1 MVDYLALTYG
11 LSVPMVVG
19 VFIFA
24 MACGYYKRK
33 QIADTESF
41 ITARKSVGY
50 LYIAW
55 SFYAGAV
62 GAWVI
67 ASPASYAA
75 YAGMLGLVFYSLASG
90 LPFIMIAFAGEK
102 IRTKVPH
109 VLSLTD
115 YMGWRF
121 GFVAKTFVVAII
133 LFNMSIALLA
143 EYSTIGSIFKSFV
156 GSVPYPMIILIGIL
170 TSAYTAYG
178 GLLVS
183 IYTDQ
188 VQGVSSLI
196 FFGMLAIYM
205 AATFRPDSLPTPMPC
220 SPNDMY
226 CISGTP
232 KCSQFD
238 EYSAANPDA
247 PYPCPISGYSSIFVM
262 PASLFAATVFSEAM
276 WQRVWASKDKRALHK
291 GAIIGAIAVI
301 LIVFFAG
308 FCGLL
313 AAWAGLLTADT
324 DGNLYLFQV
333 LAGGQIPA
341 IPTVANWIG
350 AICVVCASVMSEG
363 AVDSIQN
370 GMAAAITS
378 YITPLYKKWSLNMTR
393 ILVLGLN
400 IVLMIVAIALNGCFS
415 GACGDPGFL
424 KVSVLQ
430 LFLIANMLACCVVLA
445 VLAGIFDS
453 LQSTFGGGSF
463 LFASLFPIL
472 CVSIY
477 GVNYYNKTF
486 PEGFDDIYTGKVYR
500 AQNFNDGMFYT
511 WIGNGYAW
519 QFFLVPLCVSL
530 GSILLCIG
538 VNFGLKKLNRKQL
551 SVAGFVAPATH
562 PDLYSADVVAGLTHP
577 GDSNGDVKM
586 PSFNGSDDKGV
597 EAQNGVDGSKEG
609 SPVASPAAG
618 VVLDDDAAAAAE
630 GKQALI

>member
-1 MVDYLALTYG
+1 MVDYLALCYG
-11 LSVPMVVG
+11 LSVPMVVA

-24 MACGYYKRK
+24 MVCGYRKRK
-33 QIADTESF
+33 SISDTESF

-50 LYIAW
+50 AYIAW

-75 YAGMLGLVFYSLASG
+75 YAGILGLVFYSLSSG

-121 GFVAKTFVVAII
+121 GFVAKTLVVVII

-170 TSAYTAYG
+170 TSVYTAYG

-183 IYTDQ
+183 IYTDR
-188 VQGVSSLI
+188 VQGVSSLL
-196 FFGMLAIYM
+196 FFGILAIYM

-220 SPNDMY
+220 SPTDMY

-232 KCSQFD
+232 DCSQFD
-238 EYSAANPDA
+238 AYNAQNPDA
-247 PYPCPISGYSSIFVM
+247 PVPCPISGYSSIFVM

-276 WQRVWASKDKRALHK
+276 WQRVWASKDKQALHK
-291 GAIIGAIAVI
+291 GAILGAVAVI
-301 LIVFFAG
+301 LVVFFSG

-313 AAWAGLLTADT
+313 AAWAGLLTYET
-324 DGNLYLFQV
+324 DPNLYLFQV
-333 LAGGQIPA
+333 LAHGQVPA
-341 IPTVANWIG
+341 IPTVVNWIG
-350 AICVVCASVMSEG
+350 AICVVCASVMNEG

-378 YITPLYKKWSLNMTR
+378 YITPLYKKWNLNMTR
-393 ILVLGLN
+393 LLVLVLN
-400 IVLMIVAIALNGCFS
+400 VVLMIVAIALNGCFS
-415 GACGDPGFL
+415 GACGEPGFL

-430 LFLIANMLACCVVLA
+430 LFLIANMLACCVVLP
-445 VLAGIFDS
+445 VLAGLFDS
-453 LQSTFGGGSF
+453 LHSTFGGGSF
-463 LFASLFPIL
+463 LFSALFPIL

-477 GVNYYNKTF
+477 GVNYYNETF
-486 PEGFDDIYTGKVYR
+486 PSDFTDFTGKQYT
-500 AQNFNDGMFYT
+500 AGNFNDGMFYT

-519 QFFLVPLCVSL
+519 QFFLVPLGVAL
-530 GSILLCIG
+530 GSILLC
-538 VNFGLKKLNRKQL
+538 VGLNLGWRKLNKKQI
-551 SVAGFVAPATH
+551 SVRGFRAPATH
-562 PDLYSADVVAGLTHP
+562 PDLYSADVVAGLAHP
-577 GDSNGDVKM
+577 NDSSGEITPGKM
-586 PSFNGSDDKGV
+586 PSFK
-597 EAQNGVDGSKEG
+597 EEEITASKEA
-609 SPVASPAAG
+609 SPVVETVG
-618 VVLDDDAAAAAE
+618 VAPE
-630 GKQALI
+630 TTKTMN

>member
-1 MVDYLALTYG
+1 MVDYLALSYG

-33 QIADTESF
+33 QITDTESF

-75 YAGMLGLVFYSLASG
+75 YAGMLGLVFYSLSSG

-121 GFVAKTFVVAII
+121 GFVAKTLVVLII

-170 TSAYTAYG
+170 TSVYTAYG

-188 VQGVSSLI
+188 VQGVSSLL
-196 FFGMLAIYM
+196 FFGILAIYM

-220 SPNDMY
+220 SPEDAY

-232 KCSQFD
+232 QCSQFD
-238 EYSAANPDA
+238 EFNAANPET
-247 PYPCPISGYSSIFVM
+247 PIPCPIYGYSSIFVM
-262 PASLFAATVFSEAM
+262 PASLFSATVFSEAM
-276 WQRVWASKDKRALHK
+276 WQRAWASKDKHALHK
-291 GAIIGAIAVI
+291 GAILGAVI
-301 LIVFFAG
+301 LVVFFAG
-308 FCGLL
+308 LCGLL
-313 AAWAGLLTADT
+313 AAWAGLLTFDT
-324 DGNLYLFQV
+324 DPNLYLFQV
-333 LAGGQIPA
+333 LGRGQVPS

-350 AICVVCASVMSEG
+350 AICVVCAAVMNEG

-370 GMAAAITS
+370 GMAAALTS
-378 YITPLYKKWSLNMTR
+378 YITPLYKKWNLNMTR
-393 ILVLGLN
+393 LLVLLLN

-415 GACGDPGFL
+415 TIDGVSQCGVPGFL

-445 VLAGIFDS
+445 VLAGLFDS
-453 LQSTFGGGSF
+453 LHSTFGGGSF
-463 LFASLFPIL
+463 LFSALFPIL

-486 PEGFDDIYTGKVYR
+486 PSDFVDFTGKEYRAGNFDD
-500 AQNFNDGMFYT
+500 AMFYT

-519 QFFLVPLCVSL
+519 QFFLVPLGVSL

-538 VNFGLKKLNRKQL
+538 LNFGLKKMNKKQL
-551 SVAGFVAPATH
+551 SVPGLVAPATH

-577 GDSNGDVKM
+577 NETAAGDGLKM
-586 PSFNGSDDKGV
+586 PSFNGNDGKKGDY
-597 EAQNGVDGSKEG
+597 NSGSEEG
-609 SPVASPAAG
+609 SPV
-618 VVLDDDAAAAAE
+618 VDAAALVE
-630 GKQALI
+630 PQGKTAMT

>member
-1 MVDYLALTYG
+1 MVDYLALCYG
-11 LSVPMVVG
+11 LSVPMVVA

-24 MACGYYKRK
+24 MSCGYYKRK

-67 ASPASYAA
+67 ASPASYAS

-90 LPFIMIAFAGEK
+90 LPFIMIAYAGEK

-121 GFVAKTFVVAII
+121 GFVAKTFVVLII

-143 EYSTIGSIFKSFV
+143 EYSTIGSIFKAFV
-156 GSVPYPMIILIGIL
+156 GSVPYPMIILIGVL
-170 TSAYTAYG
+170 TSVYTAYG

-196 FFGMLAIYM
+196 FFIMLAIYM
-205 AATFRPDSLPTPMPC
+205 AATFRPESLPTPMPC
-220 SPNDMY
+220 GPETF

-232 KCSQFD
+232 TCSEFD
-238 EYSAANPDA
+238 AYNAANPET
-247 PYPCPISGYSSIFVM
+247 PVPCPVTGYSSIFVM

-276 WQRVWASKDKRALHK
+276 WQRAWASKDKQALHK

-301 LIVFFAG
+301 IVVFFAG
-308 FCGLL
+308 LCGLL
-313 AAWAGLLTADT
+313 AAWAGLITYDT
-324 DGNLYLFQV
+324 NGNLYLFQV
-333 LAGGQIPA
+333 LAGGKMPA

-363 AVDSIQN
+363 AVDSMQN
-370 GMAAAITS
+370 GMAAALTS
-378 YITPLYKKWSLNMTR
+378 YITPLYKKWNLNMTR
-393 ILVLGLN
+393 LLVLVLN
-400 IVLMIVAIALNGCFS
+400 VILMSVAIALNGCFNGS
-415 GACGDPGFL
+415 CGDPSFL
-424 KVSVLQ
+424 GVSVLQ
-430 LFLIANMLACCVVLA
+430 LFLIANMLACCVVLP
-445 VLAGIFDS
+445 VLAGLFDN
-453 LQSTFGGGSF
+453 LHNKFGAFSF
-463 LFASLFPIL
+463 LFSAMFPIL

-477 GVNYYNKTF
+477 GVNYYYSTYPNDYTDAYINKT
-486 PEGFDDIYTGKVYR
+486 YR
-500 AQNFNDGMFYT
+500 AGNFNDGMFYT
-511 WIGNGYAW
+511 WIGNNYAW

-538 VNFGLKKLNRKQL
+538 INLIWQKMNKKQL
-551 SVAGFVAPATH
+551 SVRGFTAPATH
-562 PDLYSADVVAGLTHP
+562 PDQFSADVVAGLAHP
-577 GDSNGDVKM
+577 GDEVVKK
-586 PSFNGSDDKGV
+586 PSFDGSDGKEDIDV
-597 EAQNGVDGSKEG
+597 NGKDA
-609 SPVASPAAG
+609 SPVVDASLNGAD
-618 VVLDDDAAAAAE
+618 VVPVSPVM
-630 GKQALI
+630 I